1 LTTLSDLVTEINTQ
15 LPTNAT
21 GQITAAKVRT
31 VLIDMATE
39 ILADVASGGGGSIT
53 VEGDPGLTLTSAT
66 TTFFATPPAVLRTS
80 GYYTP
85 GDEGGAS
92 YMKVATFTTPVNALG
107 QNVGCFTTGDGTKYQ
122 MMFEGGQ
129 VYVNAFGAQSQNAFD
144 YTHDQWQFFEDCK
157 WFILGLTNVGAGG
170 GASSAGG
177 ATMRIGRG
185 YYYLTKPHSME
196 GGGYTIKGCGIM
208 SGGTTWRTPENV
220 SAIIIQHNY
229 GGDTT
234 TIGQDGYP
242 LNGSPTTIGLS
253 TYVSGA
259 APLYK
264 TTNVGTPNMSSPP
277 TGTGTGIVSGTAHF
291 DFIRNR
297 TWSEM
302 LGGGAHDSTVQ
313 DITFWSRWDKAGG
326 NYYEDQTIVDGS
338 YQSAIIMRTRAD
350 VRNVNIVAYPGFG
363 IAAVADGDPLLRGA
377 GNCNGFVID
386 RVHPYYCG
394 HAGVHIGLSDSNA
407 GTTYDVDTAH
417 NGQAG
422 IQDWSFL
429 GNVHVNP
436 QMAFDGNKD
445 QGVGK
450 WYPGVTYGGY
460 YWQARS
466 QLIGADPA
474 PNYANT
480 PGTDQYSWMRV
491 GGNGSSTAS
500 SLYPNWSAANAS
512 QYAVC
517 AAMETNNI
525 NSANT
530 VIRIYVELGTPAAQ
544 FGPQDFIVNVASGSA
559 VAASRN
565 PFILANGLWTKQMTF
580 APQFSFDDGIKE
592 MHVNVGGRNIDGGNP
607 TNAPDN
613 TLLSY
618 SDWSNN
624 QMRLFLEGATPRAA
638 SGLDMKFRDLGFDA
652 YDIFGV
658 TAPDTAHQFG
668 TGVAVPRTFFVKN
681 ILIGDGGGLGG
692 QFVTLQC
699 ATSNITGTS
708 VASGVPDGSI
718 IIYKGATSGQPWG
731 FQACGGTWVA
741 LTK

>member
-92 YMKVATFTTPVNALG
+92 YMKVATFTTPLNALG

-122 MMFEGGQ
+122 MMLEGGQ
-129 VYVNAFGAQSQNAFD
+129 VFVNAFGAQSHAFND
-144 YTHDQWQFFEDCK
+144 FTHDQWQFFEDCK
-157 WFILGLTNVGAGG
+157 WWILGQPDVGAGG

-177 ATMRIGRG
+177 VTMRIGRG
-185 YYYLTKPHSME
+185 YYYLTKPHSIE
-196 GGGYTIKGCGIM
+196 GSGYTIQGSFIN
-208 SGGTTWRTPENV
+208 GTSWRTPNNV

-242 LNGSPTTIGLS
+242 LNGNPTTIGLT
-253 TYVSGA
+253 TYVTGA

-277 TGTGTGIVSGTAHF
+277 TGTGTGIVSGTATF

-297 TWSEM
+297 TWSER
-302 LGGGAHDSTVQ
+302 LGGAGKDATIR
-313 DITFWSRWDKAGG
+313 DITFWSRWAKTDG
-326 NYYEDQTIVDGS
+326 YFEDQTIVDGS
-338 YQSAIIMRTRAD
+338 YQSAIIMRTRAN
-350 VRNVNIVAYPGFG
+350 VRDVNIVGFPGYG
-363 IAAVADGDPLLRGA
+363 IAPVADGDPLLRGA
-377 GNCNGFVID
+377 GNCNGFLIE
-386 RVHPYYCG
+386 RVHTYYCG
-394 HAGVHIGLSDSNA
+394 HAGIHIGLSDANA
-407 GTTYDVDTAH
+407 GTTYDVDTAY

-436 QMAFDGNKD
+436 QMAYDGNKF

-450 WYPGVTYGGY
+450 WFPGVMYGGY

-466 QLIGADPA
+466 QLKGADPT

-491 GGNGSSTAS
+491 GGNGSSPALD
-500 SLYPNWSAANAS
+500 LYPAWASANAGL
-512 QYAVC
+512 YAVC
-517 AAMETNNI
+517 GAMETNNT

-530 VIRIYVELGTPAAQ
+530 VIRLYVEGGTPAAQ
-544 FGPQDFIVNVASGSA
+544 FGPQDFIANVASGSA
-559 VAASRN
+559 IDRNRN
-565 PFILANGLWTKQMTF
+565 PFILANGYWTKQMPVQT
-580 APQFSFDDGIKE
+580 QFSFDDGIKE
-592 MHVNVGGRNIDGGNP
+592 MHALLGGRNIDGGNP

-613 TLLSY
+613 TVLGY
-618 SDWSNN
+618 DDYANK
-624 QMRLFLEGATPRAA
+624 QMRLFLEGANPRD
-638 SGLDMKFRDLGFDA
+638 STGLDMKFRDLA
-652 YDIFGV
+652 VTAQDIFGV
-658 TAPDTAHQFG
+658 TASDTTHQFG

-681 ILIGDGGGLGG
+681 ILIGDGGTLAG
-692 QFVTLQC
+692 QFVTF
-699 ATSNITGTS
+699 ATVTGNVGGTA
-708 VASGVPDGSI
+708 VGSGVPDGSI
-718 IIYKGATSGQPWG
+718 LVWKGATSGQPWG